1 MPGILDYRRYLQTLQ
16 AVTDIGNT
24 FPSTQQKFTFTVEG
38 GATASWTASVD
49 AKTLI
54 VDQVSYN
61 RFDNRP
67 DFSNSQVIGY
77 FEGITTG
84 SQTTTGVIYLP
95 GGVYAGPILPGGN
108 VYVPVTIY
116 NITWTDGTE
125 TFSHQLGFVQN
136 WEPGV
141 EIGNPADSF
150 DFEPIDPLPSTLT
163 LTNSSGLDRIIF
175 EDTLF
180 LIAETDIPIELG
192 TQNAVKFFKIVDGE
206 EVLLGQSFFV
216 GQRALFV
223 IDSDPNLPIGEYQ
236 FVAKNGGRRQYGRQT
251 SNVLDIDVLEGIPLL
266 VQRSEFV
273 PDKEYY
279 FPGDSVEHT
288 LEVYPDPAF
297 TATGFAVTST
307 TTVRLID
314 GFPPNTSYLV
324 EEDHFDNGVNTSTF
338 VTSATMVDTAIN
350 YLNTFTNFSYISS
363 STSPTQFTATILVW
377 NTETVRTNW
386 GSQPEAKYGRGSFND
401 FIQVANTTTITVTA
415 TAFPIVIIQ
424 DKDNTIFDESFDVTV
439 STPNVNYY
447 NSLTIFAVSGTT
459 VLSLVD
465 FNNSPDGVFTATIS
479 NLNTTGTWSL
489 FASYP
494 GDTGLSLFNAN
505 LASTSN
511 TLTHRVRS
519 GNELFPTPVF
529 TYWNSGTSTYL
540 NLWATTSTTL
550 TNEVSFYEGDTLL
563 GTANWQRLTI
573 TTATTVTTLITEG
586 GQALVGSFDRNFDAF
601 RLQYDANDDILLD
614 LGPRLGP
621 ISSTGNSQQDQLYIK
636 NTFYGSN
643 ASFPTSVNV
652 NSSRC
657 FKFYDGTNYNLSLVT
672 GTNVNAIADPI
683 STGTWNVV
691 YAGRRSGGLEFQ
703 RDHGLASGASG
714 GWPRINTAGPD
725 NFVDMYDIYKI
736 DTIGDSRGYN
746 VIGLDATGFTG
757 DPLLSESN
765 PLRLYFRAPSMAI
778 PRGVRP
784 GQRGTSY
791 TPTKTRYIDLVEYI
805 GETSWQKPFENEAQA
820 AGTEPRSTI
829 TVKLF
834 RFTPTIPQANFPG
847 YSTQFRNEDNWF
859 EGAALLPDPDDR
871 TEPGRGPEVY
881 NWSTQL
887 SFYEFQRSALGINIT
902 RRATNEELKILFQ
915 ENYDSVYPSP
925 PWYTSEPLTYYSAN
939 GAVKPNDFKQLGVP
953 NSTRSAVVSYG
964 KYGVKIWT
972 SRNTN
977 DPVENDLADFY
988 NEWFATFV
996 GGTRGGGRVRDGIL
1010 NDPYLEFRAEYSTS
1024 TTFITTEYNTQT
1036 ATLVLPQGTI
1046 STVTNLRAVW
1056 TGTQFLPL
1064 EFGKFL
1070 PVEVSIS
1077 NPAKFDITLTDKTNS
1092 GYKLESGGLIF
1103 NETSSTVLWDTNP
1116 GFVNIEMYTDP
1127 YQYPIA
1133 LTTGSLV
1140 LVNNGTGAT
1149 ITTSTISTS
1158 TRLQLY
1164 ATDIAGAGP
1173 GGFIPVRFAF
1183 TNTEFTM
1190 PSLKT
1195 ENIQVSKGN
1204 YSWQNFVTVAPFITI
1219 DGFGGGGQQEV
1230 GSFLV
1235 ATFNKNDFGNPSSG
1249 IGQLSGGIDLL
1260 LPFFNRGLYP
1270 EPRNPT
1276 GISPLLWIANYLDGY
1291 TNRYRETSTFFIQLS
1306 YQYDN
1311 GDIITRF
1318 EKSLTKSSNGPVGS
1332 YAIRAEVNNFQTLDA
1347 SLWTTLK
1354 WYVNIQGNSVFAQ
1367 DLLNQGFNNKLGG
1380 ARTFIAIPVGS
1391 RLGYKNSI
1399 VLNF

>member
-38 GATASWTASVD
+38 GATATWTASVD

-266 VQRSEFV
+266 VLRSEFV

-386 GSQPEAKYGRGSFND
+386 GSQPEAKYGRGSFSD

-563 GTANWQRLTI
+563 GTANWQRLSI
-573 TTATTVTTLITEG
+573 TTASTVTTVVREG
-586 GQALVGSFDRNFDAF
+586 GISLSGSFDRNFDAF
-601 RLQYDANDDILLD
+601 RIIYDAFDEWNVDRGPQVGWSSSVGANDDDLLA
-614 LGPRLGP
+614 LGFVG
-621 ISSTGNSQQDQLYIK
+621 
-636 NTFYGSN
+636 GSGGLTPVGGY
-643 ASFPTSVNV
+643 FPTAISV

-657 FKFYDGTNYNLSLVT
+657 FKFYDGTNYNLAAVT
-672 GTNVNAIADPI
+672 GTNVEEIADLI
-683 STGTWNVV
+683 
-691 YAGRRSGGLEFQ
+691 Q
-703 RDHGLASGASG
+703 RDTQFKTTFVRRIPASEVQANGLGTPSNPVPPSAVST
-714 GWPRINTAGPD
+714 PQNPVL
-725 NFVDMYDIYKI
+725 VDVYDIYKE
-736 DTIGDSRGYN
+736 DTIGDNRGYN
-746 VIGLDATGFTG
+746 VIALDASSFTG
-757 DPLLSESN
+757 DPIVSPSN
-765 PLRLYFRAPSMAI
+765 PLRLFFRAPI
-778 PRGVRP
+778 WRNPNP
-784 GQRGTSY
+784 ITSIGERTTN
-791 TPTKTRYIDLVEYI
+791 TPTKTRHIDLVEYI
-805 GETSWQKPFENEAQA
+805 GEVTWEKPYQNEEEAS
-820 AGTEPRSTI
+820 GSEPRTPI

-834 RFTPTIPQANFPG
+834 RFTPTIPQANNPG
-847 YSTQFRNEDNWF
+847 ANTKFRNYENWI
-859 EGAALLPDPDDR
+859 EAADQLPDPDV
-871 TEPGRGPEVY
+871 RGDNQVY
-881 NWSTQL
+881 GWSTQL
-887 SFYEFQRSALGINIT
+887 AFNDQSGAIAVYGPVSSNQTRQQKIDDYRLTRPVPPWDTNEPISFYN
-902 RRATNEELKILFQ
+902 N
-915 ENYDSVYPSP
+915 
-925 PWYTSEPLTYYSAN
+925 
-939 GAVKPNDFKQLGVP
+939 LGVVQP
-953 NSTRSAVVSYG
+953 NAYKRYGVPGSNQAVSQWQ
-964 KYGVKIWT
+964 KYGIKSWT
-972 SRNTN
+972 SRNPN
-977 DPVENDLADFY
+977 DPVENDLALFY
-988 NEWFATFV
+988 NEWYATFV
-996 GGTRGGGRVRDGIL
+996 GGTRVALRRTSADVAI
-1010 NDPYLEFRAEYSTS
+1010 NEPFLEFKAEYSTS

-1092 GYKLESGGLIF
+1092 GYESGSSTLIF

-1140 LVNNGTGAT
+1140 LVNNGTSAT
-1149 ITTSTISTS
+1149 ITATTISTS
-1158 TRLQLY
+1158 TKLQLF

-1190 PSLKT
+1190 PSLET
-1195 ENIQVSKGN
+1195 ENVQVSKGN
-1204 YSWQNFVTVAPFITI
+1204 YSWQNFVTEAAFI
-1219 DGFGGGGQQEV
+1219 GGGGSEQV
-1230 GSFLV
+1230 GPFLA
-1235 ATFNKNDFGNPSSG
+1235 ATTNKSNFGNPSSG

-1270 EPRNPT
+1270 EPQRIS
-1276 GISPLLWIANYLDGY
+1276 GIGPLLWLTSDGY
-1291 TNRYRETSTFFIQLS
+1291 TDRYRETSTFLIQLS
-1306 YQYDN
+1306 YQYDD
-1311 GDIITRF
+1311 GPILPVF
-1318 EKSLTKSSNGPVGS
+1318 ENSLTKSSNGPVGS
-1332 YAIRAEVNNFQTLDA
+1332 YAIRAGVNFQTLDA
-1347 SLWTTLK
+1347 SSWTTIK
-1354 WYVNIQGNSVFAQ
+1354 WYVTIQGNSVFAQ
-1367 DLLNQGFNNKLGG
+1367 DLINQGFNNKLGG
-1380 ARTFIAIPVGS
+1380 AKTFIAIPVGS

-1399 VLNF
+1399 GLNF